1 MRFEQLQYLMETVET
16 GSISEASK
24 KLYISQQGLSDS
36 LRRLENEMGVPI
48 LIRNKKGVTLTKQG
62 MSLYPYAK
70 KVAESY
76 REMQAY
82 LDAAKNKDTDCA
94 ESVTLYVNPLL
105 ANVLISNLMQDKTLN
120 KIKIIEASISQI
132 VSETSNGQPNLGIFL
147 LMNVD
152 GQIASFKKSLKKDMA
167 LVKLFDDEIVACLSK
182 NSPFAAGDALDINHK
197 NVFRVDFDTNY
208 LTYFDMTDESTAS
221 TSVKSNDLN
230 LHLKLMLENNA
241 VSITGEKLF
250 HYMYNNSDITTKKL
264 LQPKFATFC
273 LLYNKE
279 TVEEYPKLKEYI
291 EKIQRLV
298 LDLVGENEK

>member
-1 MRFEQLQYLMETVET
+1 MRFEQLQYLIETVEI

-82 LDAAKNKDTDCA
+82 LDAAKNKDTDCV

-279 TVEEYPKLKEYI
+279 TVESYPQLKEYI